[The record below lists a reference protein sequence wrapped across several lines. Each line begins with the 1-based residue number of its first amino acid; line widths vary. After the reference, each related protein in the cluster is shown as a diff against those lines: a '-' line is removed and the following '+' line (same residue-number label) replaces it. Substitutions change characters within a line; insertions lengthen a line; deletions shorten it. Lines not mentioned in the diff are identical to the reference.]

1 MARSRRTRSA
11 QDPAALLERLPLTPE
26 QGEALR
32 ASGLLDLALTH
43 RSYAYEHEG
52 TPHNER
58 LEFLGDAVL
67 GLAVTEELYRA
78 HPTLPEG
85 DLATRRAAIVNTRA
99 LALVGSRLHLGDFVH
114 LGRGEDLS
122 GGREKASILAD
133 TMEAVIG
140 AVHLALG
147 EGASRAYVLAL
158 LEPLLASDEML
169 EAGYDFKTRLQE
181 IAAAKG
187 LVPDYAITG
196 EGPEHARIY
205 TAEVS
210 VEGTVTATGQGASKK
225 DAELAAAASAVRAV
239 LAESGEPLLPR
250 G

>member
-1 MARSRRTRSA
+1 MTRRRGGRSA
-11 QDPAALLERLPLTPE
+11 EDPAALLDVLPLDAE
-26 QGEALR
+26 QAATLR
-32 ASGLLDLALTH
+32 VSGLLDLALTH
-43 RSYAYEHEG
+43 RSFAYEHEG
-52 TPHNER
+52 TLHNER
-58 LEFLGDAVL
+58 LEFLGDSVL
-67 GLAVTEELYRA
+67 GLAVTEELYSQ

-99 LALVGSRLHLGDFVH
+99 LALIGHRLHLGAYIR

-147 EGASRAYVLAL
+147 DQVSRRYVLAVMD
-158 LEPLLASDEML
+158 PLLASDEML

-181 IAAAKG
+181 IAAAAG
-187 LVPDYAITG
+187 TVPVYTIVAT
-196 EGPEHARIY
+196 GPEHAKVY
-205 TAEVS
+205 AATAEV
-210 VEGTVTATGQGASKK
+210 EGIISATGEGGSKK
-225 DAELAAAASAVRAV
+225 DAELAAAQVAVRAV
-239 LAESGEPLLPR
+239 LAERGESILAR

>member
-1 MARSRRTRSA
+1 MARSRRTRPA

-114 LGRGEDLS
+114 L
-122 GGREKASILAD
+122 
-133 TMEAVIG
+133 
-140 AVHLALG
+140 ALG

-187 LVPDYAITG
+187 LVPVYAITG

>member
-1 MARSRRTRSA
+1 MARARRPRPV
-11 QDPAALLERLPLTPE
+11 QDPDELLARLPLTADE
-26 QGEALR
+26 GIALR

-78 HPTLPEG
+78 HPALAEG
-85 DLATRRAAIVNTRA
+85 ELATRRAAIVNTRA
-99 LALVGSRLHLGDFVH
+99 LALVGRRIGLGEFVR

-140 AVHLALG
+140 AVHLGLG
-147 EGASRAYVLAL
+147 EVASRTYVLTLLAPL
-158 LEPLLASDEML
+158 LESDEML

-181 IAAAKG
+181 IAAQTG
-187 LVPDYAITG
+187 LVPVYRITG
-196 EGPEHARIY
+196 TGPEHAKTY
-205 TAEVS
+205 TAHVEVPGVVS
-210 VEGTVTATGQGASKK
+210 ASGDGASKK
-225 DAELAAAASAVRAV
+225 DAELAAAAVAVRAV

>member
-1 MARSRRTRSA
+1 MTRSRRGRQA
-11 QDPAALLERLPLTPE
+11 ADPAALLEVLPLDAE
-26 QGEALR
+26 EGRILR
-32 ASGLLDLALTH
+32 DSGLLELALTH

-52 TPHNER
+52 TLHNER

-67 GLAVTEELYRA
+67 GLATTEELYRT
-78 HPTLPEG
+78 HPELPEG
-85 DLATRRAAIVNTRA
+85 ELAKRRAAIVNTRA
-99 LALVGSRLHLGDFVH
+99 LALVGRRIELGAYIR

-147 EGASRAYVLAL
+147 ETTSRRYVLAL
-158 LEPLLASDEML
+158 LAPMLDSDEML

-181 IAAAKG
+181 IAAQAA
-187 LVPDYAITG
+187 LVPVYRIT
-196 EGPEHARIY
+196 ESGPEHAKTFRA
-205 TAEVS
+205 TATI
-210 VEGTVTATGQGASKK
+210 EGIVTATGEGASKK
-225 DAELAAAASAVRAV
+225 DAELAAAAGAVRAV
-239 LAESGEPLLPR
+239 LAERGESLLTR

>member
-1 MARSRRTRSA
+1 MTRSRKGRTA
-11 QDPAALLERLPLTPE
+11 EDPAALLEILPFDAE
-26 QGEALR
+26 QSAALR

-67 GLAVTEELYRA
+67 GLAVTEELYAA
-78 HPTLPEG
+78 HPTLAEG
-85 DLATRRAAIVNTRA
+85 ELATRRAAIVNTRA
-99 LALVGSRLHLGDFVH
+99 LALVGRRLSLGDYVH

-122 GGREKASILAD
+122 GGREKPSILAD

-147 EGASRAYVLAL
+147 ETVSRHYVLSLLAPL
-158 LEPLLASDEML
+158 LESDEML

-187 LVPDYAITG
+187 LVPVYVITG
-196 EGPEHARIY
+196 EGPEHARTY
-205 TAEVS
+205 TAQVS
-210 VEGTVTATGQGASKK
+210 VEGVVAASGQGASKK
-225 DAELAAAASAVRAV
+225 DAELAAAATAVRAV

>member
-1 MARSRRTRSA
+1 MARSRRTREA
-11 QDPAALLERLPLTPE
+11 ADPAALLEVLPLDE
-26 QGEALR
+26 DEGRRLR
-32 ASGLLDLALTH
+32 ESGLLELALTH

-67 GLAVTEELYRA
+67 GLATTEELYAR
-78 HPTLPEG
+78 HPELSEG

-99 LALVGSRLHLGDFVH
+99 LAMMGTRIDLGAYVR

-122 GGREKASILAD
+122 GGRAKASILAD

-140 AVHLALG
+140 AVHLTLG
-147 EGASRAYVLAL
+147 EAVSRRYVLAL
-158 LEPLLASDEML
+158 LAPMLDSDEML

-181 IAAAKG
+181 IAARAG
-187 LVPDYAITG
+187 LVPVYRIT
-196 EGPEHARIY
+196 ESGPEHAKTF
-205 TAEVS
+205 TATAT
-210 VEGTVTATGQGASKK
+210 VEGIVTASGSGASKK

-239 LAESGEPLLPR
+239 LAERGEALLPH

>member
-1 MARSRRTRSA
+1 MARSRRTRPA

-32 ASGLLDLALTH
+32 ASGLLDLAMTH

-114 LGRGEDLS
+114 L
-122 GGREKASILAD
+122 
-133 TMEAVIG
+133 
-140 AVHLALG
+140 ALG

-187 LVPDYAITG
+187 LVPVYAITG